1 MAAPATPTFQLNWL
15 NTWFKRLDRAHNASI
30 LASPTL
36 SEMTFETTGGDVVAQ
51 PFTLNGHRG
60 ESGNF
65 QAAQAISSQTEFRN
79 SSKYRWLVPY
89 GEYLG
94 SITVQHR
101 DIALSRTD
109 RDAAA
114 RALENETNMA
124 FKQRGANIMR
134 LFFAPV
140 GNTLL
145 KANGVAASA
154 TLAAGVL
161 TFSDR
166 VSGSQVFQG
175 DVLSFCLSAGDTA
188 GQTVVGSPAYVTK
201 VEVDV
206 ASSAN
211 GRITVSPS
219 SMGATGNPAGVPDGT
234 YFLFRYGEFNSGNT
248 NAILVP
254 LQSYLT
260 ATPASTDFLNVK
272 RGNDTRLS
280 GLRVPD
286 SIMQGRSIGSKIKQF
301 IANAQV
307 VAGVDGMSID
317 TVIMHPLDWALAE
330 EEFTSTVDRNPGE
343 VGEDG
348 FSRMFINTANGRTKL
363 VSEPYCPQGVMFF
376 LSSGQLVFHS
386 PTGTIC
392 QWADEEGSIVRRK
405 ESELVYE
412 MTPVSYLAPVMQAP
426 YAHGRQNT
434 TI

>member
-36 SEMTFETTGGDVVAQ
+36 NDMTFETTGGDVVAQ

-60 ESGNF
+60 DSQNF
-65 QAAQAISSQTEFRN
+65 QAAQTVSSQTEFRN
-79 SSKYRWLVPY
+79 SAKYRWLVPY
-89 GEYLG
+89 GEYVG
-94 SITVQHR
+94 SITVTHR

-134 LFFAPV
+134 MFFNPV
-140 GNTLL
+140 GNTLV
-145 KANGVAASA
+145 KSNGVAAQV
-154 TLAAGVL
+154 TLAAGVV
-161 TFSDR
+161 TGADR
-166 VSGSQVFQG
+166 TSLSQIFQG
-175 DVLSFCLSAGDTA
+175 DVISFASTDGTSGAVTGA
-188 GQTVVGSPAYVTK
+188 PGYVVSSQS
-201 VEVDV
+201 DI
-206 ASSAN
+206 ASSSN
-211 GRITVSPS
+211 GGFKVSAVSNGPV
-219 SMGATGNPAGVPDGT
+219 GNPTGVPDGT
-234 YFLFRYGEFNSGNT
+234 YFIFRYGEFNSGNT
-248 NAILVP
+248 NAAIIP
-254 LQSYLT
+254 LQAYLT
-260 ATPASTDFLNVK
+260 AAPSTSEFLNVK
-272 RGNDTRLS
+272 RANDTRLS

-286 SIMQGRSIGSKIKQF
+286 TQMQGRSIGSKIKQF

-317 TVIMHPLDWALAE
+317 TVILNPLDWQLAE
-330 EEFTSTVDRNPGE
+330 EEFTSTVDRTPTE

-363 VSEPYCPQGVMFF
+363 VSEPYCPLGLMFF
-376 LSSGQLVFHS
+376 ISSGQLVMHS

-405 ESELVYE
+405 EAELVYE

-426 YAHGRQNT
+426 YAHGRQVT
-434 TI
+434 SI